1 MKDKRNTTREETL
14 IDPNKVFSALG
25 KKIWVI
31 LLVALLCGG
40 IVLAGLLVLVT
51 PKYEASVKLYVN
63 NHAVPGES
71 MSSGDL
77 DTSRDLTESC
87 IVIFN
92 TRETL
97 CAVIAYAQAD
107 CTYAQLKDM
116 VRAEAV
122 DDTEILEVT
131 VRSEDPR
138 MAEKLANAVAHVL
151 PQRVSDVIE
160 MVSVKVVEAAVIPE
174 TPSSP
179 AYVRNTVI
187 AFLAGAFLTA
197 VVITLQ
203 TIFNTKGQS
212 TESKCSV

>member
-77 DTSRDLTESC
+77 ASSRGLTESC
-87 IVIFN
+87 IVILN

-131 VRSEDPR
+131 VQSEDPR

-151 PQRVSDVIE
+151 PLRVSEVIE
-160 MVSVKVVEAAVIPE
+160 MASVKVAEAAVVPE
-174 TPSSP
+174 SQCFPN
-179 AYVRNTVI
+179 YVRETVI
-187 AFLAGAFLTA
+187 AFLVGAFLSA
-197 VVITLQ
+197 VIIVLRE
-203 TIFNTKGQS
+203 IFGTPVKEKQ
-212 TESKCSV
+212 KI